1 MKRTAFNY
9 LLTFLFIGGLLA
21 SCNPNT
27 STTETTEEMVV
38 PAAEAGPNQLTAAEQ
53 AAGWQLLFNGEN
65 LDGWRNFNK
74 QTIGSNWVIDD
85 DAIHLNADAKGTDAW
100 VDGQGGDIVYD
111 GEFENY
117 ELQLEWKIGD
127 CGNSGIIYNAQ
138 EGEMYDH
145 PWRTG
150 MEMQVLDDKC
160 HPDNKLPSHRAG
172 SLYDLIECSEVTV
185 KPAGEW
191 NTIRLILNNGKLE
204 HWQNGVQVV
213 STTLWTPEWEAMLA
227 NSKFKDFPGYGTFK
241 KGMIALQD
249 HTDPVW
255 FRNIKIKKIG

>member
-1 MKRTAFNY
+1 MKRTAFTY
-9 LLTFLFIGGLLA
+9 LLTFLFIGGLFSA
-21 SCNPNT
+21 CNPNT
-27 STTETTEEMVV
+27 TTTEPEEKVALSTEAGLNQLSE
-38 PAAEAGPNQLTAAEQ
+38 AEAAD
-53 AAGWQLLFNGEN
+53 GWKLLFNGEN
-65 LDGWRNFNK
+65 LNGWRNFNK
-74 QTIGSNWVIDD
+74 ETIGSNWVIDD
-85 DAIHLNADAKGTDAW
+85 GAIHLNADAKGTDAW
-100 VDGQGGDIVYD
+100 VDGQGGDIIYD

-117 ELQLEWKIGD
+117 EFQLEWKIGD
-127 CGNSGIIYNAQ
+127 CGNSGIIYLAQ
-138 EGEMYDH
+138 EGEAYDH

-150 MEMQVLDDKC
+150 LEMQVLDDKC
-160 HPDNKLPSHRAG
+160 HPDNKLPNHRAG

-191 NTIRLILNNGKLE
+191 NKIRIIINNGELE
-204 HWQNGVQVV
+204 HWQNGVKVV

-241 KGMIALQD
+241 KGKISLQD